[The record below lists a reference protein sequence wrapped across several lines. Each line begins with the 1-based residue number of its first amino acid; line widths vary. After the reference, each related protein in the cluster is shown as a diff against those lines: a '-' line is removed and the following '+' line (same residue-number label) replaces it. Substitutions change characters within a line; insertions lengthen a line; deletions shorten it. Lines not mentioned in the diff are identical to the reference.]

1 MKCTSSRLNALAVG
15 IACAALTLS
24 GCGGAAPKAEPPP
37 VEARIEGSYNG
48 PRIRVAVGSFS
59 ELEDTKALL
68 EQLGFKGI
76 APMIT
81 EQITTGLVKTNR
93 VTVLER
99 SQIGKVIGNTQLE
112 KESDMSKYFDQ
123 GTTVEVGK
131 LVGAQAVLVG
141 VVTEFEPNVSGG
153 GAGIDVS
160 KLGGAKYH
168 QEKAV
173 VGIDVRLV
181 EQQTGKVIVAANG
194 KAEVDAKKFDTSVGY
209 LGIGANIA
217 AYGKTP
223 LGEATRR
230 AANNALVELVKAIET
245 IPWEGGVLDV
255 KGPEKVFIDAGQD
268 LNLKAGDRFRVV
280 LRGDPIKDPEGNVV
294 GYDDTEGGIVELTQ
308 VQAKMSIAKVIEGA
322 GPQKAGDRVRH
333 VIKTN

>member
-1 MKCTSSRLNALAVG
+1 MKCSSSRLNALAVG
-15 IACAALTLS
+15 IACAAVTLS
-24 GCGGAAPKAEPPP
+24 GCGAAPPKDEPPP

-48 PRIRVAVGSFS
+48 PRLRVAVGDFG
-59 ELEDTKALL
+59 ELEATKALL
-68 EQLGFKGI
+68 EQMGFKGM

-93 VTVLER
+93 VSVLER
-99 SQIGKVIGNTQLE
+99 SQLGKVVGNLQLE
-112 KESDMSKYFDQ
+112 KESDTARFFKQ
-123 GTTVEVGK
+123 ETTAKIGEF
-131 LVGAQAVLVG
+131 VGAQAVLVG
-141 VVTEFEPNVSGG
+141 VITEFEPNVSGG
-153 GAGIDVS
+153 GAGLDVS

-181 EQQTGKVIVAANG
+181 EQQTGKVIVAASG
-194 KAEVDAKKFDTSVGY
+194 KAEVSTKKFDGSVGY
-209 LGIGANIA
+209 LGIGANLA

-230 AANNALVELVKAIET
+230 AANNAIVELAKAIES

-255 KGPEKVFIDAGQD
+255 KGPDKVFIDAGQD

-280 LRGDPIKDPEGNVV
+280 RRGDAIKDAEGNVV
-294 GYDDTEGGIVELTQ
+294 GYDDTEAGIIELTQ
-308 VQAKMSIAKVIEGA
+308 VQAKMSIAKVVEGD
-322 GPQKAGDRVRH
+322 GPTKAGDRVRH
-333 VIKTN
+333 VVKAN